1 MTPPAAE
8 TLAPAAPSEPVKAPA
23 AAGSSLSLARLRLGG
38 LVFGASQILA
48 MVLGFAGTMILTRAA
63 DPPAVASYLLLVQ
76 STVTVG
82 LVLQLGLGQA
92 TLRFVPVSRGEGG
105 GPATALLRRRLL
117 GIQVALW
124 FIAAPLLILIW
135 PSLAWRLDA
144 PELSYATA
152 FIVGIPVLASLG
164 QLMDSYL
171 RAFRMYKVSAPLTQ
185 VLPRVLVLA
194 GFLALWLAM
203 PGGATWEMLASVYT
217 LALILTMLGY
227 AVALRATTP
236 AEEAEPR
243 VAKAPPGVRTILATT
258 TAMGL
263 RSAASVL
270 FVSSDLWILSWA
282 RPHEEVAIYG
292 VASRLI
298 QVMAAL
304 PGLAGF
310 LLPQE
315 FAVLYADG
323 RKEEMERLARQASTA
338 MAMISVVA
346 FLGLALFGKLLLG
359 LAFSDVYARGWS
371 VVLILAVGTFW
382 DTASGGSGY
391 ALQMTGYHVR
401 LLMLTAGAAVLNVLL
416 SVLLVPLWG
425 GHGTALA
432 TAVTLIALN
441 TAMVWSARKLVGVRT
456 FIYLRPAEWK
466 QVIQKLIRRERE
478 V

>member
-1 MTPPAAE
+1 VTPPATE
-8 TLAPAAPSEPVKAPA
+8 TLASTVPPEPVKAPA
-23 AAGSSLSLARLRLGG
+23 AAASGMSLARLRQGG
-38 LVFGASQILA
+38 LLFGASQIVA
-48 MVLGFAGTMILTRAA
+48 MVLGFAGTMVLTRAA
-63 DPPAVASYLLLVQ
+63 DTAAVASYLLLVQ
-76 STVTVG
+76 STITVG
-82 LVLQLGLGQA
+82 LVLQLGLAQA

-105 GPATALLRRRLL
+105 RAATSVLRRRLL
-117 GIQVALW
+117 GLQVGMWLL
-124 FIAAPLLILIW
+124 AAPILFLVW
-135 PSLAWRLDA
+135 PGVAWRLDA

-152 FIVGIPVLASLG
+152 FLIGIPVLASLG

-171 RAFRMYKVSAPLTQ
+171 RAFRMYSVSAPLTQ

-194 GFLALWLAM
+194 GFLTLWLAM
-203 PGGATWEMLASVYT
+203 PGSATWEMLASVYT
-217 LALILTMLGY
+217 LSLILTLLGY
-227 AVALRATTP
+227 AAAMRATTP
-236 AEEAEPR
+236 AEESEPR
-243 VAKAPPGVRTILATT
+243 TAQTPPGVRTILSTT

-304 PGLAGF
+304 PGIASF

-338 MAMISVVA
+338 MAMISVAA
-346 FLGLALFGKLLLG
+346 FIGLLLLG
-359 LAFSDVYARGWS
+359 KPLLGIAFDDVYARGWT

-382 DTASGGSGY
+382 DTASGASGF
-391 ALQMTGYHVR
+391 ALQMTGHHVR
-401 LLMLTAGAAVLNVLL
+401 LLVLTAGAAALNVLL
-416 SVLLVPLWG
+416 SVLLVPIWG
-425 GHGTALA
+425 GHGIALA

-466 QVIQKLIRRERE
+466 QVIQKLIRREKPL
-478 V
+478 